1 MRFWVKLEPL
11 AYAGWGEKAS
21 ASLLGSWEGEMP
33 VISPVASELGLVAAS
48 SAVTPYTF
56 DLIAT
61 FLLAKA

>member
-1 MRFWVKLEPL
+1 
-11 AYAGWGEKAS
+11 
-21 ASLLGSWEGEMP
+21 MP

-61 FLLAKA
+61 FLLARA